1 MQDNMKG
8 IENKREP
15 LDTLGDNINNSQN
28 ELSKL
33 LVPAIICLTS
43 AIIVSLTAV
52 DLHSGHHTAPREA
65 MDLIGI
71 TGGLISTYLSAIIL
85 LGRSGMS
92 L

>member
-1 MQDNMKG
+1 MKE
-8 IENKREP
+8 IDNKREP
-15 LDTLGDNINNSQN
+15 VDTLGDNTNNSQG

-43 AIIVSLTAV
+43 AIIVSLTAA
-52 DLHSGHHTAPREA
+52 DLHSGHHTTPREA
-65 MDLIGI
+65 IDLIGA
-71 TGGLISTYLSAIIL
+71 TGGFISVWLSSIIL